1 MSGQARLLG
10 ARRSREEQDE
20 VSMRQTRSRAPS
32 TAALRPAMAT
42 SPRVAA
48 MPAPAA
54 MPYREQTTKRH
65 RNGTPDGAPAP
76 LTITFCNRR
85 GGCGKTTN
93 AAAVGF
99 TLAYRG
105 YDVMLV
111 DMDPQTDLS
120 QFLMADKLEESM
132 LEFNK
137 KHKEGLHKKLA
148 DGKSRVDAEQEAMK
162 EAKESTPH
170 GYANLIDRAHIPDNE
185 EGKKVRTLWEA
196 MENFCELDKPS
207 VPLEI
212 KPFEILPRE
221 EGKHGRLML
230 VAGHEEMVQMESY
243 AHKGEAAS
251 GRDLSIAWLTVPN
264 HILKETAEKNR

>member
-1 MSGQARLLG
+1 
-10 ARRSREEQDE
+10 
-20 VSMRQTRSRAPS
+20 
-32 TAALRPAMAT
+32 MAT

-65 RNGTPDGAPAP
+65 RNTLDGQAGAPAP
-76 LTITFCNRR
+76 LTILFCNRR

-93 AAAVGF
+93 AAAVGY

-105 YDVMLV
+105 YDVMLA

-132 LEFNK
+132 LEFNMK
-137 KHKEGLHKKLA
+137 YKEGVRQKLA
-148 DGKSRVDAEQEAMK
+148 DGKSRVDAQQEAMK

-185 EGKKVRTLWEA
+185 EGIKVRTLWEA